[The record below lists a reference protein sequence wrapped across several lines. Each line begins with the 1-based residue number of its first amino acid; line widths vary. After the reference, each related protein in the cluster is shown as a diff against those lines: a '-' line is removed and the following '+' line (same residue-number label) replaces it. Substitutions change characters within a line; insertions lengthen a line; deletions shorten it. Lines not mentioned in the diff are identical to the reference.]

1 MKNIIN
7 KSVHLLIIALAHLL
21 INSSIFAQVPQKMSY
36 QAVIRNSNDSL
47 LISTPVGMRISLVQ
61 SSPTGTVVFSE
72 TQTATTNANGLVSLQ
87 IGMGTAV
94 SGTFAGIDWAAGPYY
109 VKTETDLSGG
119 TNYTI
124 TSSNELLSVP
134 YALFSANGTPGPQGP
149 QGIAGTNGND
159 GATGPQGPIG
169 LTGPQGPQGIA
180 GTNGND
186 GATGAQGPIGLTG
199 PQGIAG
205 TNGNDGATG
214 AQGPIG
220 LTGPQGPAGNDGAV
234 GATGATGPQGIAG
247 TNGNDG
253 ATGPQ
258 GIQGLI
264 GATGLQGPQGVA
276 GTNGSSAYQVAVA
289 NGFIGTEAQW
299 LLSLKGLTGAIGAA
313 GTNGT
318 NGATGATGPVGPIGL
333 TGATGTPGAQGPQ
346 GVQGPA
352 GPQGPIGLT
361 GPAGTNG
368 NSLPNGNS
376 TGDLLSWNGTQWVAI
391 SNSAVATNSNIPQVT
406 TGFINLFYCNSS
418 TVNSDAGF
426 SITAKGICWSL
437 SPNPSLADNFSSDGQ
452 GMGSYNSLFHNLLLG
467 QTYYFRAYAT
477 NSMGT
482 GYGMTYV
489 FIPNGNEIISIT
501 TTAAT
506 NISGNNAL
514 SGGSISSIIPSYY
527 GLTFIDRGIVWGT
540 SPNPT
545 KTSNTGMLTNGSGTG
560 TFTNML
566 SGLTPNTTYYV
577 RAWASNSYSN
587 SILYG
592 TQETFTTGYITTTEA
607 SAITTSSAISG
618 GTITNP
624 PGNPILAKGVVWS
637 TSQNPT
643 VSLATKTMDGTSNGD
658 FNSSITGLSLGSTY
672 FVRAYVTN
680 SLGTSYGNT
689 ITVRPAS
696 LPSITTTAL
705 TNITLNSA
713 DCGGGSI
720 TNGGS
725 GILEKGV
732 VWSTNPNPTTALTTK
747 TSNGTLNSSFSSS
760 ITNLM
765 YNTTY
770 YVRAYVR
777 NQIGTTYGEEL
788 VFTTLNIQVG
798 SSHQGGI
805 IAYILQEGDPGYV
818 AGEIHGLI
826 RSGDLGYFEWG
837 CMNSLLSTTSTDF
850 GAGESNTIEIVNN
863 CSGNTAAKYCNDLI
877 ENGYNDWFLPS
888 LNELNRFPA
897 GYFSQKAYSTSSEL
911 SETQYYSYG
920 QYINTYNWNS
930 WYNIASFLQN
940 KNSLYAPGTMIY
952 TVAVRKF

>member
-1 MKNIIN
+1 MKKVIN

-21 INSSIFAQVPQKMSY
+21 INSSIFAQAPQKMSY
-36 QAVIRNSNDSL
+36 QAIIRNSNDSL

-61 SSPTGTVVFSE
+61 SSPTGTVVYSE
-72 TQTATTNANGLVSLQ
+72 TQTATTNTNGLVSLQ

-94 SGTFAGIDWAAGPYY
+94 SGTFASIDWAAGPYY

-134 YALFSANGTPGPQGP
+134 YALFSANGTPGP
-149 QGIAGTNGND
+149 
-159 GATGPQGPIG
+159 
-169 LTGPQGPQGIA
+169 
-180 GTNGND
+180 
-186 GATGAQGPIGLTG
+186 
-199 PQGIAG
+199 
-205 TNGNDGATG
+205 
-214 AQGPIG
+214 
-220 LTGPQGPAGNDGAV
+220 
-234 GATGATGPQGIAG
+234 
-247 TNGNDG
+247 
-253 ATGPQ
+253 
-258 GIQGLI
+258 
-264 GATGLQGPQGVA
+264 
-276 GTNGSSAYQVAVA
+276 
-289 NGFIGTEAQW
+289 
-299 LLSLKGLTGAIGAA
+299 
-313 GTNGT
+313 
-318 NGATGATGPVGPIGL
+318 
-333 TGATGTPGAQGPQ
+333 
-346 GVQGPA
+346 A

-368 NSLPNGNS
+368 NSLPNGNN
-376 TGDLLSWNGTQWVAI
+376 TGDLLSWNGTHWVAI
-391 SNSAVATNSNIPQVT
+391 SNSAAATNSNIPKVQ
-406 TGFINLFYCNSS
+406 TGYLGMSNMYCINN
-418 TVNSDAGF
+418 TIISDEGF
-426 SITAKGICWSL
+426 SITARGVCWSL
-437 SPNPSLADNFSSDGQ
+437 SPNPSLADNFSIDGQ
-452 GMGSYNSLFHNLLLG
+452 GMGSYNTFFHNLLLG

-477 NSMGT
+477 NSVGT
-482 GYGMTYV
+482 GYGLTYV
-489 FIPNGNEIISIT
+489 VNANVTTAGIIT
-501 TTAAT
+501 TTAVT
-506 NISGNNAL
+506 NISNNNAI
-514 SGGSISSIIPSYY
+514 SGGSVNSAQTIFSLNYSS
-527 GLTFIDRGIVWGT
+527 RGIVWGT

-545 KTSNTGMLTNGSGTG
+545 QTSNTGILTNGTG
-560 TFTNML
+560 YGSYTSIL

-577 RAWASNSYSN
+577 RAWVEYGGYY
-587 SILYG
+587 LYG

-618 GTITNP
+618 GTFTNP

-696 LPSITTTAL
+696 LPSVTTTAL

-713 DCGGGSI
+713 VCGGGSI

-732 VWSTNPNPTTALTTK
+732 VWSTNPNPTTALITK

-777 NQIGTTYGEEL
+777 TQIGTTYGEEL
-788 VFTTLNIQVG
+788 VFTTLNLQVG
-798 SSHQGGI
+798 FSHQGGI

-826 RSGDLGYFEWG
+826 RSGDLGNFEWG

-877 ENGYNDWFLPS
+877 ENGYNDWYLPS

-897 GYFSQKAYSTSSEL
+897 GYFSQKTYSTSSEL

-920 QYINTYNWNS
+920 QYSYQWT
-930 WYNIASFLQN
+930 IASFLQN
-940 KNSLYAPGTMIY
+940 KNSFYTPWHAIY

>member
-7 KSVHLLIIALAHLL
+7 KSVHLLIIALAHIL
-21 INSSIFAQVPQKMSY
+21 IISSIFAQVPQKMSY

-47 LISTPVGMRISLVQ
+47 LVSTPVGMRISLVQ
-61 SSPTGTVVFSE
+61 GVPTGTIVFSE

-134 YALFSANGTPGPQGP
+134 YALFSANGTPGPQGI
-149 QGIAGTNGND
+149 QGLI
-159 GATGPQGPIG
+159 GATGLQGDQG
-169 LTGPQGPQGIA
+169 LT
-180 GTNGND
+180 
-186 GATGAQGPIGLTG
+186 
-199 PQGIAG
+199 
-205 TNGNDGATG
+205 
-214 AQGPIG
+214 
-220 LTGPQGPAGNDGAV
+220 
-234 GATGATGPQGIAG
+234 
-247 TNGNDG
+247 G

-264 GATGLQGPQGVA
+264 GATGPQGPQGVA
-276 GTNGSSAYQVAVA
+276 GTNGSNAYQVAVA

-368 NSLPNGNS
+368 NSLPNGNN
-376 TGDLLSWNGTQWVAI
+376 TGDLLSWNGTHWVAI
-391 SNSAVATNSNIPQVT
+391 SNSAAATNSNIPKVQ
-406 TGFINLFYCNSS
+406 TGYLGMSNMYCINN
-418 TVNSDAGF
+418 TIISDEGF
-426 SITAKGICWSL
+426 SITARGVCWSL
-437 SPNPSLADNFSSDGQ
+437 SPNPSLADNFSIDGQ
-452 GMGSYNSLFHNLLLG
+452 GMGSYNTFFHNLLLG

-477 NSMGT
+477 NSVGT
-482 GYGMTYV
+482 GYGLTYV
-489 FIPNGNEIISIT
+489 VNANVTTAGIIT
-501 TTAAT
+501 TTAVT
-506 NISGNNAL
+506 NISNNNAI
-514 SGGSISSIIPSYY
+514 SGGSVNSAQTIFSLNYSS
-527 GLTFIDRGIVWGT
+527 RGIVWGT

-545 KTSNTGMLTNGSGTG
+545 QTSNTGILTNGTG
-560 TFTNML
+560 YGSYTSIL

-577 RAWASNSYSN
+577 RAWVEYSGYY
-587 SILYG
+587 LYG

-618 GTITNP
+618 GTFTNP

-826 RSGDLGYFEWG
+826 RSENLGYFEWG

-920 QYINTYNWNS
+920 RFQNSYYWWIWNDL
-930 WYNIASFLQN
+930 ASYPQN
-940 KNSLYAPGTMIY
+940 KNSVSGNGAMIW

>member
-1 MKNIIN
+1 MKKVIN
-7 KSVHLLIIALAHLL
+7 KSIHLLIIALAHLL
-21 INSSIFAQVPQKMSY
+21 INSSIFAQAPQKMSY
-36 QAVIRNSNDSL
+36 QAVLRNSNDSL
-47 LISTPVGMRISLVQ
+47 LVSTPVGMRISLVQ

-134 YALFSANGTPGPQGP
+134 YALFSVNGTP
-149 QGIAGTNGND
+149 
-159 GATGPQGPIG
+159 
-169 LTGPQGPQGIA
+169 
-180 GTNGND
+180 
-186 GATGAQGPIGLTG
+186 
-199 PQGIAG
+199 
-205 TNGNDGATG
+205 
-214 AQGPIG
+214 
-220 LTGPQGPAGNDGAV
+220 
-234 GATGATGPQGIAG
+234 
-247 TNGNDG
+247 
-253 ATGPQ
+253 
-258 GIQGLI
+258 
-264 GATGLQGPQGVA
+264 
-276 GTNGSSAYQVAVA
+276 
-289 NGFIGTEAQW
+289 
-299 LLSLKGLTGAIGAA
+299 
-313 GTNGT
+313 
-318 NGATGATGPVGPIGL
+318 
-333 TGATGTPGAQGPQ
+333 
-346 GVQGPA
+346 GPA

-361 GPAGTNG
+361 GAAGTNG
-368 NSLPNGNS
+368 NSLPNGNN

-391 SNSAVATNSNIPQVT
+391 SNSAAATNSNIPQVT
-406 TGFINLFYCNSS
+406 TGYLSDFYCGGS
-418 TVNSDAGF
+418 TIISDEGF
-426 SITAKGICWSL
+426 SITAKGVCWSL
-437 SPNPSLADNFSSDGQ
+437 SPNPSLADNFSIDGQ
-452 GMGSYNSLFHNLLLG
+452 GMGSYTSLFHNLLLG

-482 GYGMTYV
+482 GYGLTYV
-489 FIPNGNEIISIT
+489 FVANVTQTISIT
-501 TTAAT
+501 TTAVT
-506 NISGNNAL
+506 NISNNNAI
-514 SGGSISSIIPSYY
+514 SGGSLSFSSNPYNNNFNF
-527 GLTFIDRGIVWGT
+527 TDRGIVWGT

-545 KTSNTGMLTNGSGTG
+545 QTSNTGMLNGSGSS

-577 RAWASNSYSN
+577 RAWARNNFTGSQ
-587 SILYG
+587 IQYG

-618 GTITNP
+618 GTFTNP

-713 DCGGGSI
+713 VCGGGSI

-897 GYFSQKAYSTSSEL
+897 SYFSQKAYSTSSEL

-920 QYINTYNWNS
+920 QYYTYSYGWNLTAT
-930 WYNIASFLQN
+930 ASFTQN
-940 KNSLYAPGTMIY
+940 KNSINASSGWSYLY

>member
-1 MKNIIN
+1 MKKVIN
-7 KSVHLLIIALAHLL
+7 KSAHLLIIAIAHLL
-21 INSSIFAQVPQKMSY
+21 INSSIFAQAPQKMSY
-36 QAVIRNSNDSL
+36 QAVLRNSNDSL
-47 LISTPVGMRISLVQ
+47 LVSTPVGMRISLVQ
-61 SSPTGTVVFSE
+61 SSPTGTVVYSE

-109 VKTETDLSGG
+109 VKTETDLNGG
-119 TNYTI
+119 ANYTI

-134 YALFSANGTPGPQGP
+134 YALFSANATPGP
-149 QGIAGTNGND
+149 
-159 GATGPQGPIG
+159 
-169 LTGPQGPQGIA
+169 
-180 GTNGND
+180 
-186 GATGAQGPIGLTG
+186 
-199 PQGIAG
+199 
-205 TNGNDGATG
+205 
-214 AQGPIG
+214 
-220 LTGPQGPAGNDGAV
+220 
-234 GATGATGPQGIAG
+234 
-247 TNGNDG
+247 
-253 ATGPQ
+253 
-258 GIQGLI
+258 
-264 GATGLQGPQGVA
+264 
-276 GTNGSSAYQVAVA
+276 
-289 NGFIGTEAQW
+289 
-299 LLSLKGLTGAIGAA
+299 
-313 GTNGT
+313 
-318 NGATGATGPVGPIGL
+318 
-333 TGATGTPGAQGPQ
+333 
-346 GVQGPA
+346 QGPA

-361 GPAGTNG
+361 GAAGING
-368 NSLPNGNS
+368 NSLPNGNN

-391 SNSAVATNSNIPQVT
+391 SNSAAATNSNIPQVT
-406 TGFINLFYCNSS
+406 TGYLSDFYCGGS
-418 TVNSDAGF
+418 TIISDEGF
-426 SITAKGICWSL
+426 SITAKGVCWSL
-437 SPNPSLADNFSSDGQ
+437 SPNPSLADNFSIDGQ
-452 GMGSYNSLFHNLLLG
+452 GMGSYTSLFHNLLLG

-482 GYGMTYV
+482 GYGLTYV
-489 FIPNGNEIISIT
+489 FVANGVQTQTISIT
-501 TTAAT
+501 TTAVT
-506 NISGNNAL
+506 NIYNNNAI
-514 SGGSISSIIPSYY
+514 SGGYLSSSITSNY
-527 GLTFIDRGIVWGT
+527 GFIFTDRGIVWGT

-545 KTSNTGMLTNGSGTG
+545 QTSNTGMLTNGSGAG
-560 TFTNML
+560 TFSNML

-577 RAWASNSYSN
+577 RAWARNNYSN

-592 TQETFTTGYITTTEA
+592 TQETFTTGYITTKEA

-618 GTITNP
+618 GTFTNP

-713 DCGGGSI
+713 VCGGGSI

-897 GYFSQKAYSTSSEL
+897 SYFSQKAYTTSSEL
-911 SETQYYSYG
+911 SESQYYSYG
-920 QYINTYNWNS
+920 QYQNSYNWNS
-930 WYNIASFLQN
+930 WFNIASFPLN
-940 KNSLYAPGTMIY
+940 KNSVYATGTTIW

>member
-1 MKNIIN
+1 MKKVIN

-21 INSSIFAQVPQKMSY
+21 INSSIFAQAPQKMSY

-47 LISTPVGMRISLVQ
+47 LVSTPVGMRISLVQ
-61 SSPTGTVVFSE
+61 SSPTGNVVYSE

-94 SGTFAGIDWAAGPYY
+94 SGNFADIDWAAGPYY

-124 TSSNELLSVP
+124 TSSNEILSVP
-134 YALFSANGTPGPQGP
+134 YALFSANGIP
-149 QGIAGTNGND
+149 
-159 GATGPQGPIG
+159 
-169 LTGPQGPQGIA
+169 
-180 GTNGND
+180 
-186 GATGAQGPIGLTG
+186 
-199 PQGIAG
+199 
-205 TNGNDGATG
+205 
-214 AQGPIG
+214 
-220 LTGPQGPAGNDGAV
+220 
-234 GATGATGPQGIAG
+234 
-247 TNGNDG
+247 
-253 ATGPQ
+253 
-258 GIQGLI
+258 
-264 GATGLQGPQGVA
+264 
-276 GTNGSSAYQVAVA
+276 
-289 NGFIGTEAQW
+289 
-299 LLSLKGLTGAIGAA
+299 
-313 GTNGT
+313 
-318 NGATGATGPVGPIGL
+318 
-333 TGATGTPGAQGPQ
+333 
-346 GVQGPA
+346 GPA

-368 NSLPNGNS
+368 NSLPNGNN

-391 SNSAVATNSNIPQVT
+391 SNSAAATNSNIPQVT
-406 TGFINLFYCNSS
+406 TGTFQTFYCNSS
-418 TVNSDAGF
+418 TIISDAGF

-527 GLTFIDRGIVWGT
+527 SLTFIDRGIVWGT

-545 KTSNTGMLTNGSGTG
+545 QTSNTGMLTNGSGTG

-577 RAWASNSYSN
+577 RAWASNNYSN

-696 LPSITTTAL
+696 LPSIATTAL

-713 DCGGGSI
+713 NCGGGSI

-747 TSNGTLNSSFSSS
+747 TSDGTLNSSFSSS

-826 RSGDLGYFEWG
+826 RSGDLGNFEWG

-897 GYFSQKAYSTSSEL
+897 SYFSQKAYTTSSEL

-940 KNSLYAPGTMIY
+940 KNTLYAPGTMIY

>member
-1 MKNIIN
+1 MKKVIN
-7 KSVHLLIIALAHLL
+7 KSVHLLIIALAHFL
-21 INSSIFAQVPQKMSY
+21 ISSSIFAQSPQKMSY

-87 IGMGTAV
+87 IGMGTAL

-109 VKTETDLSGG
+109 VKTETDLNGG
-119 TNYTI
+119 ANYTI
-124 TSSNELLSVP
+124 ISSNELLSVP
-134 YALFSANGTPGPQGP
+134 YALFSSNGTPGPEGPQGP
-149 QGIAGTNGND
+149 QGIS
-159 GATGPQGPIG
+159 
-169 LTGPQGPQGIA
+169 

-186 GATGAQGPIGLTG
+186 GATGAQGI
-199 PQGIAG
+199 QGE
-205 TNGNDGATG
+205 TGATG
-214 AQGPIG
+214 AQGIQG
-220 LTGPQGPAGNDGAV
+220 ETGPQG
-234 GATGATGPQGIAG
+234 
-247 TNGNDG
+247 
-253 ATGPQ
+253 
-258 GIQGLI
+258 L
-264 GATGLQGPQGVA
+264 
-276 GTNGSSAYQVAVA
+276 
-289 NGFIGTEAQW
+289 
-299 LLSLKGLTGAIGAA
+299 
-313 GTNGT
+313 
-318 NGATGATGPVGPIGL
+318 IGL
-333 TGATGTPGAQGPQ
+333 TGA
-346 GVQGPA
+346 A
-352 GPQGPIGLT
+352 GI
-361 GPAGTNG
+361 NG
-368 NSLPNGNS
+368 NSLPNGNN

-391 SNSAVATNSNIPQVT
+391 SNSAAATISNIPQVT
-406 TGFINLFYCNSS
+406 TGTFQSFYCNSS
-418 TVNSDAGF
+418 TIISDEGF
-426 SITAKGICWSL
+426 TITAKGICWSL

-452 GMGSYNSLFHNLLLG
+452 GMGSYHSLFQNLLIN

-477 NSMGT
+477 NSVGT
-482 GYGMTYV
+482 GYGLIHV
-489 FIPNGNEIISIT
+489 FTNGTQTMSIT
-501 TTAAT
+501 TTAVT
-506 NISGNNAL
+506 NISNNNAN
-514 SGGSISSIIPSYY
+514 SGGSLSSSYPN
-527 GLTFIDRGIVWGT
+527 TFNFTERGIVWGT
-540 SPNPT
+540 SPNLSQ
-545 KTSNTGMLTNGSGTG
+545 TSNAVMLTSGYGAG
-560 TFTNML
+560 TFSNML

-577 RAWASNSYSN
+577 RAWAKNNMTGSQ
-587 SILYG
+587 IQYG
-592 TQETFTTGYITTTEA
+592 NQETFTTGYITTTEA

-618 GTITNP
+618 GTFTNP

-705 TNITLNSA
+705 TNITHNSA
-713 DCGGGSI
+713 YCGGESI

-725 GILEKGV
+725 VILEKGV

-788 VFTTLNIQVG
+788 VFTTLNLQVG
-798 SSHQGGI
+798 YSHQGGI
-805 IAYILQEGDPGYV
+805 VAYILQEGDPGYV

-826 RSGDLGYFEWG
+826 RSENLAQYEWG

-888 LNELNRFPA
+888 LNELNKFPA
-897 GYFSQKAYSTSSEL
+897 SYFNNMSYSSSSEL
-911 SETQYYSYG
+911 SETQYYIYG
-920 QYINTYNWNS
+920 QYQWYTVPYNSYYWIYHWS
-930 WYNIASFLQN
+930 SIDSHPQG
-940 KNSLYAPGTMIY
+940 KNSVSQGLNTIY
-952 TVAVRKF
+952 TMAVRKF

>member
-1 MKNIIN
+1 
-7 KSVHLLIIALAHLL
+7 
-21 INSSIFAQVPQKMSY
+21 
-36 QAVIRNSNDSL
+36 
-47 LISTPVGMRISLVQ
+47 
-61 SSPTGTVVFSE
+61 VFSE
-72 TQTATTNANGLVSLQ
+72 TQTSTTNANGLVSLQ

-94 SGTFAGIDWAAGPYY
+94 IGTFADIDWAAGPYY

-124 TSSNELLSVP
+124 ISSNEILSVP
-134 YALFSANGTPGPQGP
+134 YALFSANGTPGATGAQGP

-169 LTGPQGPQGIA
+169 LTGPQGPQGI
-180 GTNGND
+180 
-186 GATGAQGPIGLTG
+186 P
-199 PQGIAG
+199 
-205 TNGNDGATG
+205 
-214 AQGPIG
+214 
-220 LTGPQGPAGNDGAV
+220 
-234 GATGATGPQGIAG
+234 G

-258 GIQGLI
+258 G
-264 GATGLQGPQGVA
+264 VA
-276 GTNGSSAYQVAVA
+276 
-289 NGFIGTEAQW
+289 
-299 LLSLKGLTGAIGAA
+299 
-313 GTNGT
+313 
-318 NGATGATGPVGPIGL
+318 GATGA
-333 TGATGTPGAQGPQ
+333 QGIQ
-346 GVQGPA
+346 GET

-368 NSLPNGNS
+368 NSLPNGNN

-391 SNSAVATNSNIPQVT
+391 SNSAAATNSNIPQVT
-406 TGFINLFYCNSS
+406 TGYLSDFYCSQS

-426 SITAKGICWSL
+426 SITAKGVCWSL
-437 SPNPSLADNFSSDGQ
+437 SPNPSLADNFSYDGQ
-452 GMGSYNSLFHNLLLG
+452 GMGSYNSLFQNLLIG

-482 GYGMTYV
+482 GYGLTYV
-489 FIPNGNEIISIT
+489 FLMNGTQTISIT
-501 TTAAT
+501 TTAVT
-506 NISGNNAL
+506 NISNNNAI
-514 SGGSISSIIPSYY
+514 SGGSLSSSSSYPN
-527 GLTFIDRGIVWGT
+527 GFSFNDRGIVWGT

-545 KTSNTGMLTNGSGTG
+545 QTSNTGMLTNGSGSG

-577 RAWASNSYSN
+577 RAWARNNLTGSQ
-587 SILYG
+587 IQYG

-618 GTITNP
+618 GTFTNP

-732 VWSTNPNPTTALTTK
+732 VWSTSPNPTTALTTK

-788 VFTTLNIQVG
+788 VFTTLNLQVG
-798 SSHQGGI
+798 FSHQGGI

-826 RSGDLGYFEWG
+826 RSENLGYFEWG

-897 GYFSQKAYSTSSEL
+897 SYFSQKAYTTSSEL
-911 SETQYYSYG
+911 SETQFYFYG
-920 QYINTYNWNS
+920 QYLGYHNYNWYS
-930 WYNIASFLQN
+930 TYWGWGNIASFPQN
-940 KNSLYAPGTMIY
+940 KNSIYTPSWHVIY

>member
-1 MKNIIN
+1 MKKIIK

-21 INSSIFAQVPQKMSY
+21 ISTSIFAQAPQKMSY

-61 SSPTGTVVFSE
+61 GSPSGTVVFSE

-94 SGTFAGIDWAAGPYY
+94 SGTFASIDWAAGPYY

-124 TSSNELLSVP
+124 ISSNELLSVP

-159 GATGPQGPIG
+159 GATGAQGPQGISG
-169 LTGPQGPQGIA
+169 TNGNDGATGPQGPQGIA

-186 GATGAQGPIGLTG
+186 
-199 PQGIAG
+199 
-205 TNGNDGATG
+205 
-214 AQGPIG
+214 
-220 LTGPQGPAGNDGAV
+220 
-234 GATGATGPQGIAG
+234 GATGPQGIAG

-258 GIQGLI
+258 GIQG
-264 GATGLQGPQGVA
+264 
-276 GTNGSSAYQVAVA
+276 
-289 NGFIGTEAQW
+289 E
-299 LLSLKGLTGAIGAA
+299 TGAIGS
-313 GTNGT
+313 
-318 NGATGATGPVGPIGL
+318 
-333 TGATGTPGAQGPQ
+333 QGIQ
-346 GVQGPA
+346 GET

-368 NSLPNGNS
+368 NSLPNGNN
-376 TGDLLSWNGTQWVAI
+376 TGDLLSWNGTQWIAI

-527 GLTFIDRGIVWGT
+527 SLTFIDRGIVWGT

-545 KTSNTGMLTNGSGTG
+545 QTSNTGMLTNGSGTG

-577 RAWASNSYSN
+577 RAWASNNYSN

-732 VWSTNPNPTTALTTK
+732 VWSTSPNPTTALTTK

-826 RSGDLGYFEWG
+826 RSGDLGNFEWG

-897 GYFSQKAYSTSSEL
+897 SYFSNKSYSSSSES
-911 SETQYYSYG
+911 SETQFYSYG
-920 QYINTYNWNS
+920 QYYYYGYYWSST
-930 WYNIASFLQN
+930 ASFLQN
-940 KNSLYAPGTMIY
+940 KNSIYTSGSMIW

>member
-1 MKNIIN
+1 MKKVII
-7 KSVHLLIIALAHLL
+7 KSVHLLIIAIAHLL
-21 INSSIFAQVPQKMSY
+21 ISSSIFAQAPQKMSY

-109 VKTETDLSGG
+109 VKTETDITGG

-124 TSSNELLSVP
+124 ISSNELLSVP
-134 YALFSANGTPGPQGP
+134 YALFSANATPGP
-149 QGIAGTNGND
+149 
-159 GATGPQGPIG
+159 
-169 LTGPQGPQGIA
+169 
-180 GTNGND
+180 
-186 GATGAQGPIGLTG
+186 
-199 PQGIAG
+199 
-205 TNGNDGATG
+205 
-214 AQGPIG
+214 
-220 LTGPQGPAGNDGAV
+220 
-234 GATGATGPQGIAG
+234 
-247 TNGNDG
+247 
-253 ATGPQ
+253 
-258 GIQGLI
+258 
-264 GATGLQGPQGVA
+264 
-276 GTNGSSAYQVAVA
+276 
-289 NGFIGTEAQW
+289 
-299 LLSLKGLTGAIGAA
+299 
-313 GTNGT
+313 
-318 NGATGATGPVGPIGL
+318 
-333 TGATGTPGAQGPQ
+333 
-346 GVQGPA
+346 QGPA

-361 GPAGTNG
+361 GPAGING
-368 NSLPNGNS
+368 NSLPNGNN

-391 SNSAVATNSNIPQVT
+391 SNSAVATNSNIPKVT
-406 TGFINLFYCNSS
+406 TGYLGMSNMYCINN
-418 TVNSDAGF
+418 TIISDEGF
-426 SITAKGICWSL
+426 SITARGVCWSL
-437 SPNPSLADNFSSDGQ
+437 SPNPSLADNFSIDGQ
-452 GMGSYNSLFHNLLLG
+452 GMGSYNTFFHNLLLG

-477 NSMGT
+477 NSVGT
-482 GYGMTYV
+482 GYGLTYV
-489 FIPNGNEIISIT
+489 VNANVTTAGIIT
-501 TTAAT
+501 TTAVT
-506 NISGNNAL
+506 NISNNNAI
-514 SGGSISSIIPSYY
+514 SGGSVNSAQTIFSLNYSS
-527 GLTFIDRGIVWGT
+527 RGIVWGT
-540 SPNPT
+540 SSNPT
-545 KTSNTGMLTNGSGTG
+545 QTSNTGMLTNGSGYG
-560 TFTNML
+560 TYTSIL

-577 RAWASNSYSN
+577 RAWVEYGGYY
-587 SILYG
+587 LYG

-618 GTITNP
+618 GTFTNP

-643 VSLATKTMDGTSNGD
+643 VSLATKTMDGTNIGD
-658 FNSSITGLSLGSTY
+658 FNSSITGLSLGSNY

-705 TNITLNSA
+705 TNITHNSA
-713 DCGGGSI
+713 VCGGESI

-725 GILEKGV
+725 VILEKGV
-732 VWSTNPNPTTALTTK
+732 VWSTSPNPTTALTTK
-747 TSNGTLNSSFSSS
+747 TSNGTFNSSFSSS
-760 ITNLM
+760 ITNLI

-788 VFTTLNIQVG
+788 VFNTLNIQVG

-850 GAGESNTIEIVNN
+850 GSGESNTIEIVNN

-897 GYFSQKAYSTSSEL
+897 SYFSQKAYSTSSEL

-920 QYINTYNWNS
+920 QYYTYSGYGYGWTLT
-930 WYNIASFLQN
+930 ASFTQN
-940 KNSLYAPGTMIY
+940 KNSINPSSWSYLY

>member
-1 MKNIIN
+1 MKKVIN
-7 KSVHLLIIALAHLL
+7 KSVHLLIIAIAHLL
-21 INSSIFAQVPQKMSY
+21 ISSSIFAQAPQKMSY
-36 QAVIRNSNDSL
+36 QAVLRNSNDSL
-47 LISTPVGMRISLVQ
+47 LVSTPVGMRISLVQ
-61 SSPTGTVVFSE
+61 SSPTGTVVYSE
-72 TQTATTNANGLVSLQ
+72 TQTSTTNANGLVSLQ

-134 YALFSANGTPGPQGP
+134 YALFSVNGTP
-149 QGIAGTNGND
+149 
-159 GATGPQGPIG
+159 
-169 LTGPQGPQGIA
+169 
-180 GTNGND
+180 
-186 GATGAQGPIGLTG
+186 
-199 PQGIAG
+199 
-205 TNGNDGATG
+205 
-214 AQGPIG
+214 
-220 LTGPQGPAGNDGAV
+220 
-234 GATGATGPQGIAG
+234 
-247 TNGNDG
+247 
-253 ATGPQ
+253 
-258 GIQGLI
+258 
-264 GATGLQGPQGVA
+264 
-276 GTNGSSAYQVAVA
+276 
-289 NGFIGTEAQW
+289 
-299 LLSLKGLTGAIGAA
+299 
-313 GTNGT
+313 
-318 NGATGATGPVGPIGL
+318 
-333 TGATGTPGAQGPQ
+333 
-346 GVQGPA
+346 GPA

-361 GPAGTNG
+361 GPVGTNG
-368 NSLPNGNS
+368 NSLPNGNN

-391 SNSAVATNSNIPQVT
+391 SNSAAATNSNIPQVQ
-406 TGFINLFYCNSS
+406 TGYLGMSNMYCINN
-418 TVNSDAGF
+418 TIISDEGF
-426 SITAKGICWSL
+426 SITAKGVCWSL

-452 GMGSYNSLFHNLLLG
+452 GMESYNSFFTNLLLG

-477 NSMGT
+477 NTVGT
-482 GYGMTYV
+482 GYGLTYV
-489 FIPNGNEIISIT
+489 VNANVTLSGFIT
-501 TTAAT
+501 TTATT
-506 NISGNNAL
+506 NISNNNAI
-514 SGGSISSIIPSYY
+514 SGGSVSSAQNIFSLNYWNY
-527 GLTFIDRGIVWGT
+527 RGIVWGT

-545 KTSNTGMLTNGSGTG
+545 QTSNTGMLTNGAAYGTY
-560 TFTNML
+560 TSIL

-577 RAWASNSYSN
+577 RAWVEYGGYY
-587 SILYG
+587 LYG
-592 TQETFTTGYITTTEA
+592 NQETFTTGYITTTEA

-618 GTITNP
+618 GTFTNP

-643 VSLATKTMDGTSNGD
+643 VSLATKTMDGTSSGD
-658 FNSSITGLSLGSTY
+658 FNSSITGLTLGSTY

-696 LPSITTTAL
+696 LPSIATTAI

-760 ITNLM
+760 INNLI

-897 GYFSQKAYSTSSEL
+897 SYFSQKAYSTSSEL
-911 SETQYYSYG
+911 SEIQYYSYG
-920 QYINTYNWNS
+920 QIQFHNNQYWVWN
-930 WYNIASFLQN
+930 NIASFPQY
-940 KNSLYAPGTMIY
+940 KNSNYTPNNMLY

>member
-1 MKNIIN
+1 MKNIIK

-109 VKTETDLSGG
+109 VKTETDLAGG

-124 TSSNELLSVP
+124 ISSNELLSVP

-186 GATGAQGPIGLTG
+186 GATG

-205 TNGNDGATG
+205 TNGNNGATG
-214 AQGPIG
+214 
-220 LTGPQGPAGNDGAV
+220 PQ
-234 GATGATGPQGIAG
+234 GPQGIAG

-333 TGATGTPGAQGPQ
+333 TGATGTSGATGPQ

-368 NSLPNGNS
+368 NSLPNGNN
-376 TGDLLSWNGTQWVAI
+376 TGDLLSWNGTHWVAI
-391 SNSAVATNSNIPQVT
+391 SNSAAATNSNIPKVQ
-406 TGFINLFYCNSS
+406 TGYLGMSNMYCINN
-418 TVNSDAGF
+418 TIISDEGF
-426 SITAKGICWSL
+426 SITARGVCWSL
-437 SPNPSLADNFSSDGQ
+437 SPNPSLADNFSIDGQ
-452 GMGSYNSLFHNLLLG
+452 GMGSYNTFFHNLLLG

-477 NSMGT
+477 NSVGT
-482 GYGMTYV
+482 GYGLTYV
-489 FIPNGNEIISIT
+489 VNANVTTAGIIT
-501 TTAAT
+501 TTAVT
-506 NISGNNAL
+506 NISNNNAI
-514 SGGSISSIIPSYY
+514 SGGSVNSAQTIFSLNYSS
-527 GLTFIDRGIVWGT
+527 RGIVWGT

-545 KTSNTGMLTNGSGTG
+545 QTSNTGILTNGTG
-560 TFTNML
+560 YGSYTCIL

-577 RAWASNSYSN
+577 RAWVEYGGYY
-587 SILYG
+587 LYG

-618 GTITNP
+618 GTFTNP

-788 VFTTLNIQVG
+788 VFTTLNLQVG

-920 QYINTYNWNS
+920 RFQNSYYWWIWNDL
-930 WYNIASFLQN
+930 ASYPQN
-940 KNSLYAPGTMIY
+940 KNSVSGNGAMIW

>member
-1 MKNIIN
+1 MKKVIK
-7 KSVHLLIIALAHLL
+7 KSVHLLIILLAHLL
-21 INSSIFAQVPQKMSY
+21 ISSSIFAQAPQKMSY

-47 LISTPVGMRISLVQ
+47 LVSTPVGMRISLVQ
-61 SSPTGTVVFSE
+61 GSPTGTVVYSE

-94 SGTFAGIDWAAGPYY
+94 SGNFADIDWAAGPYY

-124 TSSNELLSVP
+124 TSSNEILSVP
-134 YALFSANGTPGPQGP
+134 YALFSANGIP
-149 QGIAGTNGND
+149 
-159 GATGPQGPIG
+159 
-169 LTGPQGPQGIA
+169 
-180 GTNGND
+180 
-186 GATGAQGPIGLTG
+186 
-199 PQGIAG
+199 
-205 TNGNDGATG
+205 
-214 AQGPIG
+214 
-220 LTGPQGPAGNDGAV
+220 
-234 GATGATGPQGIAG
+234 
-247 TNGNDG
+247 
-253 ATGPQ
+253 
-258 GIQGLI
+258 
-264 GATGLQGPQGVA
+264 
-276 GTNGSSAYQVAVA
+276 
-289 NGFIGTEAQW
+289 
-299 LLSLKGLTGAIGAA
+299 
-313 GTNGT
+313 
-318 NGATGATGPVGPIGL
+318 
-333 TGATGTPGAQGPQ
+333 
-346 GVQGPA
+346 GPA

-368 NSLPNGNS
+368 NSLPNGNN

-391 SNSAVATNSNIPQVT
+391 SNSAAATNSNIPHVT
-406 TGFINLFYCNSS
+406 TGYLSDFYCSGS
-418 TVNSDAGF
+418 TINSDAGF
-426 SITAKGICWSL
+426 SITAKGVCWSL
-437 SPNPSLADNFSSDGQ
+437 SPNPSLADNFSYDGQ
-452 GMGSYNSLFHNLLLG
+452 GMGSYNSLFQNLLIG

-477 NSMGT
+477 NSVGT
-482 GYGMTYV
+482 GYGLTYV
-489 FIPNGNEIISIT
+489 FLMNGTQTISIT
-501 TTAAT
+501 TTAVT
-506 NISGNNAL
+506 NISNNNAI
-514 SGGSISSIIPSYY
+514 SGGSLSSSSSYPN
-527 GLTFIDRGIVWGT
+527 GFSFTDRGIVWGT

-545 KTSNTGMLTNGSGTG
+545 QTSNTGMLTNGSGSG

-577 RAWASNSYSN
+577 RAWARNNITGSQ
-587 SILYG
+587 IQYG

-618 GTITNP
+618 GTFTNP

-705 TNITLNSA
+705 TNITHNSA
-713 DCGGGSI
+713 YCGGESI

-732 VWSTNPNPTTALTTK
+732 VWSTNPNPTTALITK
-747 TSNGTLNSSFSSS
+747 TSDGTLNSSFSSS

-788 VFTTLNIQVG
+788 VFTTLNLQVG
-798 SSHQGGI
+798 FSHQGGI

-897 GYFSQKAYSTSSEL
+897 SYFSQKAYTTSSEL

-920 QYINTYNWNS
+920 QFYYYSYYYYYWSST
-930 WYNIASFLQN
+930 ASFLQN
-940 KNSLYAPGTMIY
+940 KNSFYTPQQWHAIY

>member
-7 KSVHLLIIALAHLL
+7 KSAHLLIILLAHLL
-21 INSSIFAQVPQKMSY
+21 INTSIFAQAPQKMSY

-47 LISTPVGMRISLVQ
+47 LVSTPVGMRISLVQ
-61 SSPTGTVVFSE
+61 GSPTGTVVFSE

-87 IGMGTAV
+87 IGMGTAL

-109 VKTETDLSGG
+109 VKTETDLNGG
-119 TNYTI
+119 ANYTI
-124 TSSNELLSVP
+124 ISSNELLSVP
-134 YALFSANGTPGPQGP
+134 YALFSANGTPGPAGP
-149 QGIAGTNGND
+149 QG
-159 GATGPQGPIG
+159 Q
-169 LTGPQGPQGIA
+169 QGIA

-186 GATGAQGPIGLTG
+186 GATGAQGI
-199 PQGIAG
+199 QGE
-205 TNGNDGATG
+205 TGATG
-214 AQGPIG
+214 AQG
-220 LTGPQGPAGNDGAV
+220 
-234 GATGATGPQGIAG
+234 
-247 TNGNDG
+247 
-253 ATGPQ
+253 
-258 GIQGLI
+258 IQGE
-264 GATGLQGPQGVA
+264 T
-276 GTNGSSAYQVAVA
+276 
-289 NGFIGTEAQW
+289 
-299 LLSLKGLTGAIGAA
+299 
-313 GTNGT
+313 
-318 NGATGATGPVGPIGL
+318 
-333 TGATGTPGAQGPQ
+333 
-346 GVQGPA
+346 

-361 GPAGTNG
+361 GAAGING
-368 NSLPNGNS
+368 NSLPNGNN

-391 SNSAVATNSNIPQVT
+391 SNSAAATNSNIPQVT
-406 TGFINLFYCNSS
+406 TGYLSDFYCSQS
-418 TVNSDAGF
+418 TVISDAGF

-452 GMGSYNSLFHNLLLG
+452 GMGSYNSLFQNLLLG

-482 GYGMTYV
+482 GYGLTYV
-489 FIPNGNEIISIT
+489 FIANASQTISIT
-501 TTAAT
+501 TTAVT
-506 NISGNNAL
+506 NISNNNAI
-514 SGGSISSIIPSYY
+514 SGGSLSSSSSYPN
-527 GLTFIDRGIVWGT
+527 GFSFTDRGIVWGT

-545 KTSNTGMLTNGSGTG
+545 QTSNTGMLTNGSGAG
-560 TFTNML
+560 TFSNML

-577 RAWASNSYSN
+577 RAWARNNYTG
-587 SILYG
+587 IEIQYG

-618 GTITNP
+618 GTFTNP

-643 VSLATKTMDGTSNGD
+643 VSLATKTMDGTSSGD
-658 FNSSITGLSLGSTY
+658 FNSSITGLSLGFTY

-713 DCGGGSI
+713 VCGGGSI

-760 ITNLM
+760 ISNLM
-765 YNTTY
+765 HNTTY

-788 VFTTLNIQVG
+788 VFTTLNLQVG

-826 RSGDLGYFEWG
+826 RSENLGYFEWG

-897 GYFSQKAYSTSSEL
+897 SYFTQKVYSTSSEL
-911 SETQYYSYG
+911 SETQNYYYG
-920 QYINTYNWNS
+920 QYYGYNYSPYYGNS
-930 WYNIASFLQN
+930 WGWSIIASYPQN
-940 KNSLYAPGTMIY
+940 KNSVIANGSMIW